1 MFRPMLEDVKKD
13 FYPDRG
19 GIGCSETGC
28 IKIDDKAVREFRC
41 SVLDF
46 YAGSA
51 RDFPWRH
58 TENPYEILVSEIM
71 LQQTQ
76 TERVLPKY
84 EAWLKRF
91 PDAQS
96 LASASLSEVLALWSG
111 LGYNRRARFLQQACR
126 LISERIAKGGTFPDT
141 ADELDALP
149 GIGPYT
155 ARAVCTFA
163 FNKPEVFIETN
174 IRSVYIFFFFPH
186 ENTKGVAD
194 KDLLPLIEKTLYR
207 ENPRLWYYALMDYG
221 AALKKKVEN
230 PSRKS
235 RHYTKQSR
243 FEGSLRQAR
252 GAIVRS
258 LVNSASGCALYDIAR
273 KENIDPELLE
283 KAASALAGEN
293 IITSDGALYRIR

>member
-1 MFRPMLEDVKKD
+1 MALDAD
-13 FYPDRG
+13 
-19 GIGCSETGC
+19 
-28 IKIDDKAVREFRC
+28 KIAEFQR
-41 SVLDF
+41 SILDF
-46 YAGSA
+46 YERDG

-58 TENPYEILVSEIM
+58 TVNPYEILVSEIM

-84 EAWLKRF
+84 LAWLERF
-91 PDAQS
+91 PDVQT
-96 LASASLSEVLALWSG
+96 LAAAPLADVLALWSG

-174 IRSVYIFFFFPH
+174 IRSVYIFFFF
-186 ENTKGVAD
+186 AD
-194 KDLLPLIEKTLYR
+194 AAGLEVKDSDLLYLIEQTLYC

-252 GAIVRS
+252 GAIIRQ
-258 LVNSASGCALYDIAR
+258 LVNSALGCALYDIAR
-273 KENIDPELLE
+273 KENIAPELLE
-283 KAASALAGEN
+283 KAASALAAEN

>member
-1 MFRPMLEDVKKD
+1 MSVDAQ
-13 FYPDRG
+13 
-19 GIGCSETGC
+19 
-28 IKIDDKAVREFRC
+28 KIAEFRR
-41 SVLDF
+41 SILDF
-46 YAGSA
+46 YKGEG

-84 EAWLKRF
+84 EAWLERF
-91 PDAQS
+91 PDIQTLAAAS
-96 LASASLSEVLALWSG
+96 LAEVLALWSG

-126 LISERIAKGGTFPDT
+126 LISERIAAGGTFPDT
-141 ADELDALP
+141 PEELDALP

-186 ENTKGVAD
+186 ENTESVAD

-235 RHYTKQSR
+235 SHYTKQSR

-252 GAIVRS
+252 GAIIRS
-258 LVNSASGCALYDIAR
+258 LVKSASGSTLYDIACE
-273 KENIDPELLE
+273 ENIAPELVQ
-283 KAASALAGEN
+283 KAASALAAEK
-293 IITSDGALYRIR
+293 IITSDGTLYRIR

>member
-1 MFRPMLEDVKKD
+1 MSVALDAD
-13 FYPDRG
+13 
-19 GIGCSETGC
+19 
-28 IKIDDKAVREFRC
+28 KITEFRRNI
-41 SVLDF
+41 LDF
-46 YAGSA
+46 YERDG

-58 TENPYEILVSEIM
+58 TVKPYEILVSEIM

-84 EAWLKRF
+84 LAWLERF
-91 PDAQS
+91 PDVQT
-96 LASASLSEVLALWSG
+96 LAAAPLADVFALWSG

-174 IRSVYIFFFFPH
+174 IRSVYIFFFFPDAAGL
-186 ENTKGVAD
+186 EVKD
-194 KDLLPLIEKTLYR
+194 SDLLYFIEKTLYR

-252 GAIVRS
+252 GAIIRQ

-273 KENIDPELLE
+273 KENIEPELLE
-283 KAASALAGEN
+283 KAASALAAEK

>member
-1 MFRPMLEDVKKD
+1 MTLDAD
-13 FYPDRG
+13 
-19 GIGCSETGC
+19 
-28 IKIDDKAVREFRC
+28 KITEFRR
-41 SVLDF
+41 SILDF
-46 YAGSA
+46 YERQG

-58 TENPYEILVSEIM
+58 TVNPYEILVSEIM

-84 EAWLKRF
+84 LAWLERF
-91 PDAQS
+91 PDVQT
-96 LASASLSEVLALWSG
+96 LAAAPLADVLALWSG

-126 LISERIAKGGTFPDT
+126 LIRERIAKGGTFPDT
-141 ADELDALP
+141 PEELDALP

-174 IRSVYIFFFFPH
+174 IRSVFIFFFFPAAAGL
-186 ENTKGVAD
+186 EVKD
-194 KDLLPLIEKTLYR
+194 SDLLVLIEKTLYR

-252 GAIVRS
+252 GAIIRQ

-283 KAASALAGEN
+283 KAASALAAEK

>member
-1 MFRPMLEDVKKD
+1 VTLDAD
-13 FYPDRG
+13 
-19 GIGCSETGC
+19 
-28 IKIDDKAVREFRC
+28 KIAEFQR
-41 SVLDF
+41 SILDF
-46 YAGSA
+46 YERQG

-58 TENPYEILVSEIM
+58 TVNPYEILVSEIM

-84 EAWLKRF
+84 LAWLKRF
-91 PDAQS
+91 PDVQT
-96 LASASLSEVLALWSG
+96 LAAAPLADVLALWSG

-174 IRSVYIFFFFPH
+174 IRSVYIFFFFPDAAGL
-186 ENTKGVAD
+186 EVKD
-194 KDLLPLIEKTLYR
+194 SDLLYLIEQTLYR

-252 GAIVRS
+252 GAIIRQ

-273 KENIDPELLE
+273 KENIEPELLE
-283 KAASALAGEN
+283 KAASALAAEK

>member
-1 MFRPMLEDVKKD
+1 MPRMLNQNKTDKKKCAAVQ
-13 FYPDRG
+13 G
-19 GIGCSETGC
+19 GVLFPNEK
-28 IKIDDKAVREFRC
+28 KIAEFRR
-41 SVLDF
+41 SILDF
-46 YAGSA
+46 YEREG

-58 TENPYEILVSEIM
+58 TVNPYEILVSEIM

-84 EAWLKRF
+84 LLWLERF
-91 PDAQS
+91 PDVQT
-96 LASASLSEVLALWSG
+96 LAAAPLADVLALWSG
-111 LGYNRRARFLQQACR
+111 LGYNRRARFLHEAAKR
-126 LISERIAKGGTFPDT
+126 LSLPLKETGRFPDT
-141 ADELDALP
+141 PEELDALP

-174 IRSVYIFFFFPH
+174 IRSVYIFFFFP
-186 ENTKGVAD
+186 EAAGLEVNDA
-194 KDLLPLIEKTLYR
+194 DLLYLIEKTLYR

-252 GAIVRS
+252 GAIIRS

-273 KENIDPELLE
+273 KENIEPELLQ
-283 KAASALAGEN
+283 KAASALAAEK
-293 IITSDGALYRIR
+293 IIAADGDLYRIR

>member
-1 MFRPMLEDVKKD
+1 MALDAD
-13 FYPDRG
+13 
-19 GIGCSETGC
+19 
-28 IKIDDKAVREFRC
+28 KITEFRR
-41 SVLDF
+41 SILDF
-46 YAGSA
+46 YERDG

-58 TENPYEILVSEIM
+58 TVKPYEILVSEIM

-84 EAWLKRF
+84 LAWLERF
-91 PDAQS
+91 PDVQT
-96 LASASLSEVLALWSG
+96 LAAAPLADVLALWSG

-174 IRSVYIFFFFPH
+174 IRSVYIFFFFPDAAGL
-186 ENTKGVAD
+186 EVKD
-194 KDLLPLIEKTLYR
+194 SDLLVLIEKTLYR

-252 GAIVRS
+252 GAIIRQ

-273 KENIDPELLE
+273 KENVDPELLE
-283 KAASALAGEN
+283 KAASALAAEN

>member
-1 MFRPMLEDVKKD
+1 MALDAD
-13 FYPDRG
+13 
-19 GIGCSETGC
+19 
-28 IKIDDKAVREFRC
+28 KITEFRR
-41 SVLDF
+41 SILDF
-46 YAGSA
+46 YERQG

-58 TENPYEILVSEIM
+58 TVNPYEILVSEIM

-84 EAWLKRF
+84 LAWLERF
-91 PDAQS
+91 PDVQT
-96 LASASLSEVLALWSG
+96 LAAAPLADVLALWSG

-141 ADELDALP
+141 PEELDALP

-186 ENTKGVAD
+186 QNTKGVAD

-252 GAIVRS
+252 GAIIRQ

-273 KENIDPELLE
+273 KENIDSELLG
-283 KAASALAGEN
+283 KAAAALASEK

>member
-1 MFRPMLEDVKKD
+1 VTLDAD
-13 FYPDRG
+13 
-19 GIGCSETGC
+19 
-28 IKIDDKAVREFRC
+28 KIAEFQR
-41 SVLDF
+41 SILDF
-46 YAGSA
+46 YERQG

-58 TENPYEILVSEIM
+58 TVNPYEILVSEIM

-84 EAWLKRF
+84 LAWLKRF
-91 PDAQS
+91 PDVQT
-96 LASASLSEVLALWSG
+96 LAAAPLADVLALWSG

-174 IRSVYIFFFFPH
+174 IRSVYIFFFFPDAAGL
-186 ENTKGVAD
+186 EVKD
-194 KDLLPLIEKTLYR
+194 SDLLYFIEKTLYR

-252 GAIVRS
+252 GAIIRQ

-273 KENIDPELLE
+273 KENIEPGLLE
-283 KAASALAGEN
+283 KAVAALAAEK

>member
-1 MFRPMLEDVKKD
+1 MALDAD
-13 FYPDRG
+13 
-19 GIGCSETGC
+19 
-28 IKIDDKAVREFRC
+28 KITEFRR
-41 SVLDF
+41 SILDF
-46 YAGSA
+46 YERQG

-58 TENPYEILVSEIM
+58 TVNPYEILVSEIM

-84 EAWLKRF
+84 LAWLERF
-91 PDAQS
+91 PDVQT
-96 LASASLSEVLALWSG
+96 LAAAPLADVLALWSG

-126 LISERIAKGGTFPDT
+126 LISERIAKGSTFPDT
-141 ADELDALP
+141 AEELDALP

-174 IRSVYIFFFFPH
+174 IRSVYIFFFF
-186 ENTKGVAD
+186 AD
-194 KDLLPLIEKTLYR
+194 AAGLEVKDSDLLVLIEQTLYR

-252 GAIVRS
+252 GAIIRQ

-273 KENIDPELLE
+273 KENIEPELLE
-283 KAASALAGEN
+283 KAACALAAEN

>member
-1 MFRPMLEDVKKD
+1 MTLDAD
-13 FYPDRG
+13 
-19 GIGCSETGC
+19 
-28 IKIDDKAVREFRC
+28 KITEFRR
-41 SVLDF
+41 SILDF
-46 YAGSA
+46 YERQG
-51 RDFPWRH
+51 RNFPWRH
-58 TENPYEILVSEIM
+58 TVNPYEILVSEIM

-84 EAWLKRF
+84 LAWLERF
-91 PDAQS
+91 PDVQT
-96 LASASLSEVLALWSG
+96 LAAAPLADVLALWSG
-111 LGYNRRARFLQQACR
+111 LGYNRRARFLHEACR

-141 ADELDALP
+141 PEELDALP

-174 IRSVYIFFFFPH
+174 IRSVFIFFFFPDAAGL
-186 ENTKGVAD
+186 EVKD
-194 KDLLPLIEKTLYR
+194 SDLLALIEKTLYL

-252 GAIVRS
+252 GAIIRQ

-273 KENIDPELLE
+273 KENIDPELLA
-283 KAASALAGEN
+283 KAASALAAEK

>member
-1 MFRPMLEDVKKD
+1 MTLDAD
-13 FYPDRG
+13 
-19 GIGCSETGC
+19 
-28 IKIDDKAVREFRC
+28 KIAEFQR
-41 SVLDF
+41 SILDF
-46 YAGSA
+46 YERQG

-58 TENPYEILVSEIM
+58 TVNPYEILVSEIM

-84 EAWLKRF
+84 LAWLKRF
-91 PDAQS
+91 PDVQT
-96 LASASLSEVLALWSG
+96 LAAAPLADVLALWSG

-174 IRSVYIFFFFPH
+174 IRSVYIFFFFPDAAGL
-186 ENTKGVAD
+186 EVKD
-194 KDLLPLIEKTLYR
+194 SDLLYFIEKTLYR

-252 GAIVRS
+252 GAIIRQ

-273 KENIDPELLE
+273 KENIEPELLE
-283 KAASALAGEN
+283 KAASALAAEK

>member
-1 MFRPMLEDVKKD
+1 MALDAD
-13 FYPDRG
+13 
-19 GIGCSETGC
+19 
-28 IKIDDKAVREFRC
+28 KITEFQR

-46 YAGSA
+46 YERDG

-58 TENPYEILVSEIM
+58 TVNPYEILVSEIM

-84 EAWLKRF
+84 LAWLEHF
-91 PDAQS
+91 PDVQT
-96 LASASLSEVLALWSG
+96 LAAAPLADVLALWSG

-141 ADELDALP
+141 AEELDALP

-174 IRSVYIFFFFPH
+174 IRSVYIFFFFPDAAGL
-186 ENTKGVAD
+186 EVKD
-194 KDLLPLIEKTLYR
+194 SDLLVLIEKTLYR

-252 GAIVRS
+252 GAIIRQ
-258 LVNSASGCALYDIAR
+258 LVNSASGAALYDIAR

-283 KAASALAGEN
+283 KAASALAAEK

>member
-1 MFRPMLEDVKKD
+1 VTLDAD
-13 FYPDRG
+13 
-19 GIGCSETGC
+19 
-28 IKIDDKAVREFRC
+28 KIAEFQR
-41 SVLDF
+41 SILDF
-46 YAGSA
+46 YERQG

-58 TENPYEILVSEIM
+58 TVNPYEILVSEIM

-84 EAWLKRF
+84 LAWLKRF
-91 PDAQS
+91 PDVQT
-96 LASASLSEVLALWSG
+96 LAAAPLADVLALWSG

-174 IRSVYIFFFFPH
+174 IRSVYIFFFFPDAAGL
-186 ENTKGVAD
+186 EVKD
-194 KDLLPLIEKTLYR
+194 SDLLYFIEKTLYR

-221 AALKKKVEN
+221 AAL
-230 PSRKS
+230 S

-252 GAIVRS
+252 GAIIRQ

-273 KENIDPELLE
+273 KENIEPELLE
-283 KAASALAGEN
+283 KAASALAAEK

>member
-1 MFRPMLEDVKKD
+1 MALDAD
-13 FYPDRG
+13 
-19 GIGCSETGC
+19 
-28 IKIDDKAVREFRC
+28 KITEFRR
-41 SVLDF
+41 SILDF

-58 TENPYEILVSEIM
+58 TVNPYEILVSEIM

-91 PDAQS
+91 PDVQT
-96 LASASLSEVLALWSG
+96 LAAAPLADVLALWSG

-126 LISERIAKGGTFPDT
+126 LISERIAKGSTFPDT
-141 ADELDALP
+141 AEELDALP

-174 IRSVYIFFFFPH
+174 IRSVYIFFFFPDAAGL
-186 ENTKGVAD
+186 EVKD
-194 KDLLPLIEKTLYR
+194 SDLLLLIEKTLYL

-252 GAIVRS
+252 GAIIRQ

-273 KENIDPELLE
+273 KENIKPELLE
-283 KAASALAGEN
+283 KAASALAAEK

>member
-1 MFRPMLEDVKKD
+1 MTLDAD
-13 FYPDRG
+13 
-19 GIGCSETGC
+19 
-28 IKIDDKAVREFRC
+28 KIAEFQR

-46 YAGSA
+46 HERDG

-58 TENPYEILVSEIM
+58 TVNPYEILVSEIM

-84 EAWLKRF
+84 LAWLERF
-91 PDAQS
+91 PDVQT
-96 LASASLSEVLALWSG
+96 LAAAPLADVLALWSG

-126 LISERIAKGGTFPDT
+126 LISERIAKGGTFPNT

-252 GAIVRS
+252 GAIIRQ

-273 KENIDPELLE
+273 KENIDSELLG
-283 KAASALAGEN
+283 KAAAALAAEK

>member
-1 MFRPMLEDVKKD
+1 MLNQNKTDKKKCAAVQ
-13 FYPDRG
+13 G
-19 GIGCSETGC
+19 GVLFPNEK
-28 IKIDDKAVREFRC
+28 KIAEFRR
-41 SVLDF
+41 SILDF
-46 YAGSA
+46 YEREG

-58 TENPYEILVSEIM
+58 TVNPYEILVSEIM

-84 EAWLKRF
+84 LLWLERF
-91 PDAQS
+91 PDVQT
-96 LASASLSEVLALWSG
+96 LAAAPLADVLALWSG
-111 LGYNRRARFLQQACR
+111 LGYNRRARFLHEAAKR
-126 LISERIAKGGTFPDT
+126 LSLPLKETGRFPDT
-141 ADELDALP
+141 PEELDALP

-174 IRSVYIFFFFPH
+174 IRSVYIFFFFP
-186 ENTKGVAD
+186 EAAGLEVNDA
-194 KDLLPLIEKTLYR
+194 DLLYLIEKTLYR

-252 GAIVRS
+252 GAIIRS

-273 KENIDPELLE
+273 KENIEPELLQ
-283 KAASALAGEN
+283 KAASALAAEK
-293 IITSDGALYRIR
+293 IIAADGDLYRIR

>member
-1 MFRPMLEDVKKD
+1 MFRPMLEDVKKN
-13 FYPDRG
+13 FYPDR
-19 GIGCSETGC
+19 SETGC
-28 IKIDDKAVREFRC
+28 IKIDDEAVREFRC

-58 TENPYEILVSEIM
+58 TVNPYEILVSEIM

-163 FNKPEVFIETN
+163 FNKPEIFIETN

-273 KENIDPELLE
+273 KENIDSELLE
-283 KAASALAGEN
+283 KAAAALAAEN

>member
-1 MFRPMLEDVKKD
+1 MALDAD
-13 FYPDRG
+13 
-19 GIGCSETGC
+19 
-28 IKIDDKAVREFRC
+28 KITEFRR
-41 SVLDF
+41 SILDF
-46 YAGSA
+46 YERQG

-58 TENPYEILVSEIM
+58 TVNPYEILVSEIM

-84 EAWLKRF
+84 LAWLERF
-91 PDAQS
+91 PDVQA
-96 LASASLSEVLALWSG
+96 LAAAPLADVLALWSG

-126 LISERIAKGGTFPDT
+126 LISERIAKGGSFPDT
-141 ADELDALP
+141 PEELDALP

-174 IRSVYIFFFFPH
+174 IRSVYIFFFF
-186 ENTKGVAD
+186 AD
-194 KDLLPLIEKTLYR
+194 AAGLEVKDSDLLVLIEQTLYR

-252 GAIVRS
+252 GAIIRQ
-258 LVNSASGCALYDIAR
+258 LVNSASGAALYDIAR

-283 KAASALAGEN
+283 KAASALAAEK

>member
-1 MFRPMLEDVKKD
+1 MTLDAD
-13 FYPDRG
+13 
-19 GIGCSETGC
+19 
-28 IKIDDKAVREFRC
+28 KIAEFQR
-41 SVLDF
+41 SILDF
-46 YAGSA
+46 YERQG

-58 TENPYEILVSEIM
+58 TVNPYEILVSEIM

-84 EAWLKRF
+84 LAWLKRF
-91 PDAQS
+91 PDVQT
-96 LASASLSEVLALWSG
+96 LAAAPLADVLALWSG

-174 IRSVYIFFFFPH
+174 IRSVYIFFFFPDAAGL
-186 ENTKGVAD
+186 EVKD
-194 KDLLPLIEKTLYR
+194 SDLLYLIEQTLYR

-252 GAIVRS
+252 GAIIRQ

-273 KENIDPELLE
+273 KENIEPELLE
-283 KAASALAGEN
+283 KAASALAAEK

>member
-1 MFRPMLEDVKKD
+1 MTLDTEK
-13 FYPDRG
+13 
-19 GIGCSETGC
+19 T
-28 IKIDDKAVREFRC
+28 AEFCR
-41 SVLDF
+41 SILDF
-46 YAGSA
+46 YEREG

-58 TENPYEILVSEIM
+58 TVNPYEILVSEIM

-84 EAWLKRF
+84 LAWLERF
-91 PDAQS
+91 PDVES
-96 LASASLSEVLALWSG
+96 LAAAPLADVLALWSG
-111 LGYNRRARFLQQACR
+111 LGYNRRARFLHEAAKR
-126 LISERIAKGGTFPDT
+126 LNLILKETGRFPDT
-141 ADELDALP
+141 PEALDALP

-174 IRSVYIFFFFPH
+174 IRSVYIFFFFPDAAGR
-186 ENTKGVAD
+186 EVKDT
-194 KDLLPLIEKTLYR
+194 DLLYLIEQTLYR

-252 GAIVRS
+252 GAIIRC
-258 LVNSASGCALYDIAR
+258 LVNSASGCALYDIAQ
-273 KENIDPELLE
+273 KENINPELLE
-283 KAASALAGEN
+283 KAACALAAEK
-293 IITSDGALYRIR
+293 IISADGQLYRIS

>member
-1 MFRPMLEDVKKD
+1 MALDAD
-13 FYPDRG
+13 
-19 GIGCSETGC
+19 
-28 IKIDDKAVREFRC
+28 KITEFQR

-46 YAGSA
+46 YERDG

-58 TENPYEILVSEIM
+58 TVNPYEILVSEIM

-84 EAWLKRF
+84 LAWLERF
-91 PDAQS
+91 PDVQT
-96 LASASLSEVLALWSG
+96 LAAAPLADVLALWSG

-126 LISERIAKGGTFPDT
+126 LISERIAKGSTFPDT
-141 ADELDALP
+141 AEELDALP

-174 IRSVYIFFFFPH
+174 IRSVYIFFFF
-186 ENTKGVAD
+186 AD
-194 KDLLPLIEKTLYR
+194 AAGLEVKDSDLLVLIEQTLYR

-252 GAIVRS
+252 GAIIRQ

-273 KENIDPELLE
+273 KENIEPELLE
-283 KAASALAGEN
+283 KAACALAAEN

>member
-1 MFRPMLEDVKKD
+1 MSVALDA
-13 FYPDRG
+13 
-19 GIGCSETGC
+19 
-28 IKIDDKAVREFRC
+28 DKLTEFRR
-41 SVLDF
+41 SILDF
-46 YAGSA
+46 YERDG

-58 TENPYEILVSEIM
+58 TVNPYEILVSEIM

-84 EAWLKRF
+84 LAWLERF
-91 PDAQS
+91 PDVQT
-96 LASASLSEVLALWSG
+96 LAAAPLADVLALWSG

-126 LISERIAKGGTFPDT
+126 LISERIAKGGRFPDT
-141 ADELDALP
+141 PEELDALP

-174 IRSVYIFFFFPH
+174 IRSVYIFFFFPDAAGL
-186 ENTKGVAD
+186 EVKD
-194 KDLLPLIEKTLYR
+194 SDLLLLIEKTLYR

-252 GAIVRS
+252 GAIIRS

-283 KAASALAGEN
+283 KAASALAAEK